1 MWPILWF
8 EDLVTALS
16 ANQPMSN
23 KQWLKKNSIITGG
36 TAQKDIGLV
45 TCCRAYWSE
54 TKQQQDR
61 HRSSGWWGSSWQN
74 TEGICQHLKLILHA
88 LQASLDLQRV
98 VQYLHAAGVWIK
110 PHWEGAFD
118 TGHVPP
124 GQRYSIR
131 RGQKKK
137 KVRPEEFKG
146 EVIFEL
152 FMIVLQLLCLRL
164 RNPNVSLGWR
174 KLPFNWL

>member
-1 MWPILWF
+1 MWPVLQVEVLF
-8 EDLVTALS
+8 GYSLS

-23 KQWLKKNSIITGG
+23 KQWLKRNSIITGA
-36 TAQKDIGLV
+36 TAQKNIGLV
-45 TCCRAYWSE
+45 TCCRAQWSE

-61 HRSSGWWGSSWQN
+61 HRSLGWWGSSWQN
-74 TEGICQHLKLILHA
+74 TEGICQHLKLILYT

-98 VQYLHAAGVWIK
+98 VQYLHTAGVWIK

-124 GQRYSIR
+124 GQTYMKRPE
-131 RGQKKK
+131 KK

-152 FMIVLQLLCLRL
+152 SMIVLQLLCLRL
-164 RNPNVSLGWR
+164 RNPNISLGCR
-174 KLPFNWL
+174 KLPFNWI